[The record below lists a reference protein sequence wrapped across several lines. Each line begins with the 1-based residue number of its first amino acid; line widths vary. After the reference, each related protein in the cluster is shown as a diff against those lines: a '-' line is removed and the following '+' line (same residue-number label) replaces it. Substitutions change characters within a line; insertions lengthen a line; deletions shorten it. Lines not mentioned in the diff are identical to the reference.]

1 MFQERRTA
9 YWMVAPALLA
19 VFAIVVYPLAFATY
33 YSLRE
38 VRPNL
43 AGEFVGLAN
52 HTGMLRDAAFIEAFS
67 TTLLFTV
74 TSAGLSFL
82 LGLGLALLL
91 SRPFPGR
98 GAVAAAVF
106 IPWIFPV
113 VATATLGRL
122 AISTGGPLQ
131 TITGSLGLLDGPL
144 LLSRGAQFSVAVLL
158 DVWRSAPFV
167 ALLLLAGMRTIPRDV
182 YEAASVEGAS
192 SLQRIFR
199 ITLPLLRPVLLIVLL
214 IRLLDAFRVHDLF

>member
-43 AGEFVGLAN
+43 VGEFVGLAN
-52 HTGMLRDAAFIEAFS
+52 YTGMLRDAAFIEAFW

-98 GAVAAAVF
+98 G
-106 IPWIFPV
+106 PWQRRFSYP
-113 VATATLGRL
+113 GSSR
-122 AISTGGPLQ
+122 SWPPPPSGGWP
-131 TITGSLGLLDGPL
+131 
-144 LLSRGAQFSVAVLL
+144 
-158 DVWRSAPFV
+158 
-167 ALLLLAGMRTIPRDV
+167 
-182 YEAASVEGAS
+182 
-192 SLQRIFR
+192 
-199 ITLPLLRPVLLIVLL
+199 
-214 IRLLDAFRVHDLF
+214 